1 MLRNAE
7 GQKLCRL
14 GKRCV
19 VSRTRRAAFTLVEL
33 LVVIAIIGILVTL
46 LLPAV
51 NAARE
56 AARRTQCS
64 NNIRQIGIALHN
76 YESTHSRLPALWNYL
91 LSEGCRIC
99 TGHTVFSVILPYL
112 EEVQFADQIDWDRP
126 PWDPKYNKAIQDAV
140 VTTFQC
146 PSEDFERLIPHIRY
160 FPNGLEID
168 YTKGSYGPNV
178 GTTCEGCQDEIWRPR
193 DPPTEKKHVV
203 KRNTVFLPN
212 IGFKLNRMVDG
223 SSHVVLV
230 AEMRGGAD
238 NDARGNW
245 TSVTDI
251 GYYRHDRTP
260 NTSEPD
266 LLRGGTYRHCDYRT
280 AQPPCQWLTPSNDF
294 HRWHVAAR
302 SAHVGGVY
310 VVMGDAS
317 VRFVKDTIDLGIW
330 QNLGRPADRVP
341 LVEF

>member
-1 MLRNAE
+1 
-7 GQKLCRL
+7 
-14 GKRCV
+14 
-19 VSRTRRAAFTLVEL
+19 
-33 LVVIAIIGILVTL
+33 
-46 LLPAV
+46 
-51 NAARE
+51 
-56 AARRTQCS
+56 
-64 NNIRQIGIALHN
+64 
-76 YESTHSRLPALWNYL
+76 
-91 LSEGCRIC
+91 
-99 TGHTVFSVILPYL
+99 
-112 EEVQFADQIDWDRP
+112 
-126 PWDPKYNKAIQDAV
+126 
-140 VTTFQC
+140 
-146 PSEDFERLIPHIRY
+146 
-160 FPNGLEID
+160 
-168 YTKGSYGPNV
+168 
-178 GTTCEGCQDEIWRPR
+178 
-193 DPPTEKKHVV
+193 
-203 KRNTVFLPN
+203 
-212 IGFKLNRMVDG
+212 MVDG